1 VNEPDEDNLAREP
14 TVSPEA
20 VDEPPKRGRGRP
32 KGYAKTGGRVRGKVP
47 HQRYDDLEA
56 HTVLGSMMADVVA
69 FHYAVMRGETKA
81 TFNGPT
87 GKPIERFPNLP
98 ERQKSA
104 DWLSENFW
112 RLDEKLK
119 AGAPTAKADPV
130 EEADPDALRKAVLD
144 DLVAHMLAQAT
155 PPPVDDTLSQIICV
169 TDPKL
174 IAEHDRTIAAGE
186 TPKPRKD
193 PDRLDLGEG
202 FFALRD
208 IDRATGRERWAC
220 FNERNEHCCYKSSPE
235 AARHWFENGTSA
247 GLALKERRS
256 A

>member
-32 KGYAKTGGRVRGKVP
+32 KGLAKTGGRVRGKVP
-47 HQRYDDLEA
+47 HQRYDDHEA

-119 AGAPTAKADPV
+119 ASPATVSKADSV
-130 EEADPDALRKAVLD
+130 EEADAAELRKAVLD
-144 DLVAHMLAQAT
+144 DMLAHMPAQAT
-155 PPPVDDTLSQIICV
+155 PPPVLDVAPQANSDGIVHI
-169 TDPKL
+169 TDPEQIKAWD
-174 IAEHDRTIAAGE
+174 AEQRAKPKAKSDPNTKTYPNGFSWQRRYDENTRVNVFDLYNSAGLLCGHRRSQE
-186 TPKPRKD
+186 RAD
-193 PDRLDLGEG
+193 AWCLGEG
-202 FFALRD
+202 
-208 IDRATGRERWAC
+208 
-220 FNERNEHCCYKSSPE
+220 
-235 AARHWFENGTSA
+235 TS
-247 GLALKERRS
+247 L
-256 A
+256 